1 MEHDEYDRVL
11 DEIAE
16 YKAEMIA
23 EAREKMEIEEAEEA
37 KSQAELEHDEEV
49 KSNPLR
55 IIIEA
60 IIEHEEGGQLCP
72 QTREDLQLL
81 LTGMEVTEKL

>member
-23 EAREKMEIEEAEEA
+23 EAREKMEIEEAE
-37 KSQAELEHDEEV
+37 SQAELEHDEEV

-60 IIEHEEGGQLCP
+60 IIEREEKGQLCP
-72 QTREDLQLL
+72 QTREDLKLL
-81 LTGMEVTEKL
+81 LTGMEVAEKL